1 MLNKFCFHVHAQK
14 LLFIGKNANGF
25 FDILLLTLSPD
36 IRVHRAGS
44 QLIRHNYLDV
54 LVCLRVVAHV
64 HEVGVEVV
72 ADTVSRGLDL
82 AAMVSVPFGH
92 AAPSLS
98 CVLFVTQGAGHQVD
112 DEPGLTS
119 VMSTDVVLSCRPAT
133 CVSKFTV
140 RQSFTGDTVL
150 VVKPIITRRTMNSRT
165 VSIAVTTSA
174 PHLPVFS
181 PNHQL
186 ADIFILPRDGTD
198 VL

>member
-1 MLNKFCFHVHAQK
+1 MNVHSHETMLEVSLQSVESFR
-14 LLFIGKNANGF
+14 G
-25 FDILLLTLSPD
+25 SR
-36 IRVHRAGS
+36 RVTVDTRYNS
-44 QLIRHNYLDV
+44 EVKIRHYYLDV
-54 LVCLRVVAHV
+54 LVCLGVVAHV

-72 ADTVSRGLDL
+72 ADTVGRSLDL

-119 VMSTDVVLSCRPAT
+119 VMSTDVILSCRPAT
-133 CVSKFTV
+133 CVGQFSVSQPFT
-140 RQSFTGDTVL
+140 SNTVL
-150 VVKPIITRRTMNSRT
+150 VVKPVVTRWTMNSRT
-165 VSIAVTTSA
+165 VSVAVTTSA

-198 VL
+198 VRCKF